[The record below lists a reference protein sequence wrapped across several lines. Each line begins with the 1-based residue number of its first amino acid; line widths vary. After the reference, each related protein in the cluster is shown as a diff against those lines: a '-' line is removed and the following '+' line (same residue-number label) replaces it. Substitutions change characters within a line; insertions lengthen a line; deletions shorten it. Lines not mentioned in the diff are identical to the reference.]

1 MKAATK
7 FIIIV
12 FCISLCGGGII
23 FNSKER
29 TKNSDPKTQIAPVMN
44 RQPQRGIWIWV

>member
-7 FIIIV
+7 ILIIAY
-12 FCISLCGGGII
+12 CILLCGGGII

-29 TKNSDPKTQIAPVMN
+29 TKNSGPKTQIVPMIN
-44 RQPQRGIWIWV
+44 RQPHHCIWLRV

>member
-1 MKAATK
+1 MTAATK
-7 FIIIV
+7 IVIIV

-29 TKNSDPKTQIAPVMN
+29 TKNSDPKTQIEPVMN
-44 RQPQRGIWIWV
+44 RQLHHRIWLRA